1 MNTVLDA
8 DTLVRAALWLLALAL
23 PLAMLLWMAAQFVAM
38 RSLGRRVRALEAAA
52 GRASDGAPPEAADR
66 PLPPSVPMASP
77 TAPVPAAPAGEQSA
91 PAGDRPASDVDTGTE
106 RPAS

>member
-52 GRASDGAPPEAADR
+52 GRASDGAPPDGADR
-66 PLPPSVPMASP
+66 PSPAAAPTTPPD
-77 TAPVPAAPAGEQSA
+77 PVTAAPAGGQAA
-91 PAGDRPASDVDTGTE
+91 PAGDRPASDGDEGTE
-106 RPAS
+106 EAAS